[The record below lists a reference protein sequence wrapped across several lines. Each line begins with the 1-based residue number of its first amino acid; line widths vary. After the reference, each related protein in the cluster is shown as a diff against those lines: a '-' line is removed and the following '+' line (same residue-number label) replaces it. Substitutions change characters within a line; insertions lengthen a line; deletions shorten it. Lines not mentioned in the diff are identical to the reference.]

1 MERSKKNEI
10 QQAQIDT
17 LKYELEMQKVIEIL
31 KK

>member
-17 LKYELEMQKVIEIL
+17 LKYENTKKIEKACL
-31 KK
+31 DT